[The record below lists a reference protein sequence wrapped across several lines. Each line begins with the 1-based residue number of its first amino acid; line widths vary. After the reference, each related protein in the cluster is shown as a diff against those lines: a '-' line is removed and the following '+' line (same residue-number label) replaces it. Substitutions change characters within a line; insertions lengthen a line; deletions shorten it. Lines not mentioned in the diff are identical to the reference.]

1 MIPEIDISLV
11 ITTYN
16 RGHLLKHSLDR
27 LLTLTRP
34 SEVIVV
40 DDGGDDN
47 TEAVCEALSGAI
59 PIRYIY
65 NHNPGP
71 SICSMA
77 RNIGVKNAS
86 SDWIVTS
93 EPELLYRTDIL
104 AQFADLHEDH
114 PGEIISAGTIYF
126 APAGW
131 DGSLVSDLETAGDY
145 QPPSGSQEAIGW
157 VAPYTALWYR
167 PWLIEVGGWDESFP
181 GYWGWDDIDLLTR
194 LRVSGYGQHIALECQ
209 AIHQFHGLGGD
220 ENFIN
225 EEHFFRKSFTHG
237 QEKHICHPGCP
248 QEPEHPQDIVA
259 NRGKA
264 WGQITPRS

>member
-1 MIPEIDISLV
+1 MPSIDISMV

-27 LLTLTRP
+27 LHQGLALP
-34 SEVIVV
+34 AEVIVV
-40 DDGGDDN
+40 DDGGDDD
-47 TEAVCEALSGAI
+47 TQAVCEALESPV
-59 PIRYIY
+59 PIRYVY

-77 RNIGVKNAS
+77 RNIGLKLAEN
-86 SDWIVTS
+86 DWVVTS
-93 EPELLYRTDIL
+93 EPELLYRSDIL

-114 PGEIISAGTIYF
+114 PNEIISAGKVFF

-131 DGSLVSDLETAGDY
+131 DGSLMEATGDY
-145 QPPSGSQEAIGW
+145 LPPSDSGQAVGW

-167 PWLIEVGGWDESFP
+167 PWLVEVGGWDESFP
-181 GYWGWDDIDLLTR
+181 GCWGWDDTDLLTR
-194 LRVSGYGQHIALECQ
+194 LRMNGVGQHIALGCE

-220 ENFIN
+220 ADSIN
-225 EEHFFRKSFTHG
+225 ERHFYAKSFTHG
-237 QEKHICHPGCP
+237 QEKHICTPGCP
-248 QEPEHPQDIVA
+248 KVPDHPTDMIA
-259 NRGKA
+259 NKGRA